1 MTLITTL
8 VMQDDRRGESSKKQ
22 PLRLP
27 IIAPK
32 DDLSSSASS
41 SRSGH
46 LGFIGP
52 AVPPRARLPPRS
64 RTGCWTC
71 RTRKVKCDEGR
82 PICGQCTRL
91 GHVCDYNP
99 RLAFRDD
106 TPRVL
111 ERMQDVTIVT
121 SSVWDCQYKSCFVA
135 CSVADSFSAT
145 SPSMTEASTGSVAAD
160 DLPPFALLTTDED
173 REKKAER
180 SSAGTYNVVVNQESF
195 QHLPEYNDDAESR
208 KEFLSPLRRGSVATS
223 LTSSLGRDSSTD
235 TKPSREDPNVIVL
248 SRFEDIS
255 RRGTFSS
262 NNPRSPLSPTAKHTI
277 IKDEDPEEAIMT
289 EEPDLI
295 DTRDSSQDAK
305 YLDQIRHVV
314 WKQLVPA
321 EPDQRDGMVRS
332 SVNVLEAAANVFAPV
347 STSNIGVVLCL
358 LSQLYHAMMAVAAL
372 SLSFRDEN
380 ERLAALQHYQQA
392 LPALQNSLR
401 SPHDLSSDGAFLT
414 HFLLLVY
421 EVSVYED

>member
-1 MTLITTL
+1 
-8 VMQDDRRGESSKKQ
+8 MQDERRGDSSRKQ

-32 DDLSSSASS
+32 DDHSSSASS

-46 LGFIGP
+46 LGSIGP

-91 GHVCDYNP
+91 GHHCDYSP

-111 ERMQDVTIVT
+111 ERMQDVTIVA
-121 SSVWDCQYKSCFVA
+121 SSVWDCQYTSCFISTVH
-135 CSVADSFSAT
+135 ADFFSAT
-145 SPSMTEASTGSVAAD
+145 SPSVTEVSTGSTGAD
-160 DLPPFALLTTDED
+160 DLPPFAALTTDEE

-180 SSAGTYNVVVNQESF
+180 SSPGTYNVVVNQDSF

-208 KEFLSPLRRGSVATS
+208 KEFLSPLRRGSIATS
-223 LTSSLGRDSSTD
+223 LTSSAGRDSSTD
-235 TKPSREDPNVIVL
+235 AKPHSEDPNVVVL
-248 SRFEDIS
+248 PRFEDIS

-262 NNPRSPLSPTAKHTI
+262 NNPRSPLSPPPKTTI
-277 IKDEDPEEAIMT
+277 IKDEDPEEAIIT
-289 EEPDLI
+289 EEPDLM
-295 DTRDSSQDAK
+295 DERDSAQDAK
-305 YLDQIRHVV
+305 YLHQFRHVV

-321 EPDQRDGMVRS
+321 EPDQRDGMMRS
-332 SVNVLEAAANVFAPV
+332 SVHVLEAAAHSFPPV
-347 STSNIGVVLCL
+347 SPVDVEYVKC
-358 LSQLYHAMMAVAAL
+358 
-372 SLSFRDEN
+372 
-380 ERLAALQHYQQA
+380 
-392 LPALQNSLR
+392 
-401 SPHDLSSDGAFLT
+401 
-414 HFLLLVY
+414 
-421 EVSVYED
+421 

>member
-1 MTLITTL
+1 MTFITTL
-8 VMQDDRRGESSKKQ
+8 VMQDERRGDSSRKQ

-32 DDLSSSASS
+32 DDHSSSASS

-46 LGFIGP
+46 LGSIGP

-82 PICGQCTRL
+82 PVCGQCTRL
-91 GHVCDYNP
+91 GHHCDYSP

-121 SSVWDCQYKSCFVA
+121 SSVWDCQYKSCYLA
-135 CSVADSFSAT
+135 LSMLTSNSAT
-145 SPSMTEASTGSVAAD
+145 SPSITEASTGSTAAD
-160 DLPPFALLTTDED
+160 DLPPFASLTTDEE

-180 SSAGTYNVVVNQESF
+180 SSPGTYNVVVNQDSF

-208 KEFLSPLRRGSVATS
+208 KEFLSPLRRASVATS

-235 TKPSREDPNVIVL
+235 AKPSREDPNVVVL
-248 SRFEDIS
+248 PRFEDIS

-262 NNPRSPLSPTAKHTI
+262 NNPRSPLSPTTKNTI
-277 IKDEDPEEAIMT
+277 IKDEDPEEAIMM
-289 EEPDLI
+289 EEPEVI
-295 DTRDSSQDAK
+295 DERDSSQDAK
-305 YLDQIRHVV
+305 YLHQIRHVV

-332 SVNVLEAAANVFAPV
+332 SVDVLEAAANVFAPV
-347 STSNIGVVLCL
+347 SVLIL
-358 LSQLYHAMMAVAAL
+358 ILNPTLM
-372 SLSFRDEN
+372 F
-380 ERLAALQHYQQA
+380 
-392 LPALQNSLR
+392 
-401 SPHDLSSDGAFLT
+401 SSYT
-414 HFLLLVY
+414 MP
-421 EVSVYED
+421 

>member
-1 MTLITTL
+1 MTFTTTL
-8 VMQDDRRGESSKKQ
+8 VMQDERRGDSSRKQ

-32 DDLSSSASS
+32 DDHSSSASS

-46 LGFIGP
+46 LGPIGP

-91 GHVCDYNP
+91 GHHCDYSP

-111 ERMQDVTIVT
+111 ERMQDVTIVA
-121 SSVWDCQYKSCFVA
+121 SSVWDCQYKSCLISTVH
-135 CSVADSFSAT
+135 ADLFSAT
-145 SPSMTEASTGSVAAD
+145 SPSVTEVSTGSTGAD
-160 DLPPFALLTTDED
+160 DLPPFASLTTDEE

-180 SSAGTYNVVVNQESF
+180 SSPGTYNVVVNQESF

-223 LTSSLGRDSSTD
+223 LTSSAGRDSSAD
-235 TKPSREDPNVIVL
+235 AKPQSEDPNVVVL
-248 SRFEDIS
+248 PRFEDIS

-262 NNPRSPLSPTAKHTI
+262 NNPRSPLSPPTKHTI
-277 IKDEDPEEAIMT
+277 IKDEDSEEAIIT
-289 EEPDLI
+289 EEPDSM
-295 DTRDSSQDAK
+295 DARDSAQDAK
-305 YLDQIRHVV
+305 YLHQFRHVV

-321 EPDQRDGMVRS
+321 EPDQRDGMMRS
-332 SVNVLEAAANVFAPV
+332 SANVLEAAANVFAPV
-347 STSNIGVVLCL
+347 RPLVVEPVHC
-358 LSQLYHAMMAVAAL
+358 
-372 SLSFRDEN
+372 
-380 ERLAALQHYQQA
+380 
-392 LPALQNSLR
+392 
-401 SPHDLSSDGAFLT
+401 
-414 HFLLLVY
+414 
-421 EVSVYED
+421 